1 MSENKDYSFISDV
14 DFKELENF
22 DELNPTEKEIF
33 EEDPVEEVEVKECE
47 KGYESDEY
55 LELDGI
61 KAYLRDIGQYE
72 LLTSEEEIRY
82 AKIISSE
89 GDSVEIK
96 EAKNAMIEEDSTL
109 GDFVENKN
117 LVSPETAAEQSELRR
132 ELDLVLSSLTEKEE
146 RIIRMRFGLDDN
158 RARTLEEVGAEFGVT
173 RERIRQIEA
182 KALRKLRVPS
192 KANRLAGFLTA

>member
-1 MSENKDYSFISDV
+1 MKSGDSRNALIIFLIQFHIVVTLTNIMLKGRTRMNTKDYSFISDV

-96 EAKNAMIEEDSTL
+96 EAKNAMITANLRLVVSIAKRYTNRGL
-109 GDFVENKN
+109 PFGDLIQYGN
-117 LVSPETAAEQSELRR
+117 
-132 ELDLVLSSLTEKEE
+132 
-146 RIIRMRFGLDDN
+146 FGLMKAVDKYDYTKGFKLSTY
-158 RARTLEEVGAEFGVT
+158 ATWW
-173 RERIRQIEA
+173 IRQAIT
-182 KALRKLRVPS
+182 KAL
-192 KANRLAGFLTA
+192 AD

>member
-1 MSENKDYSFISDV
+1 MKSGDSRNALIIFLIQFHIVVTLTNIMLKGRTRMNTKDYSFISDV

-96 EAKNAMIEEDSTL
+96 EAKNAMITANLRLVVSIAKRYTNRGL
-109 GDFVENKN
+109 PFGD
-117 LVSPETAAEQSELRR
+117 L
-132 ELDLVLSSLTEKEE
+132 
-146 RIIRMRFGLDDN
+146 I
-158 RARTLEEVGAEFGVT
+158 
-173 RERIRQIEA
+173 
-182 KALRKLRVPS
+182 
-192 KANRLAGFLTA
+192 